1 MEEDKLVIQ
10 QVAEERFQGHATR
23 KHLYLELEKEVGVPI
38 ISFFTSFTYAVMIE
52 DNDADMLEGVLQKCD
67 LSKGFAI
74 LLSSPGG
81 SGLAADR
88 IINICRSYSG
98 TGEYIAIIPGKA
110 KSAATMICF
119 GASKIIMGKTSELG
133 TIDPQIVVEED
144 GRVKWFSVFNIIKS
158 YEELFEKAVKEKG
171 NLQPYLQQLANYD
184 AKEIAEYKS
193 ALSFSEDI
201 AVKTLKSEMLSNLSR
216 EKIKRQIRIFLT
228 PEKVKVHG
236 RPIYAQ
242 DALNCKLNVEIKDV
256 KEKFWSI
263 VYELYIRLNNY
274 VSTNNVAKCIE
285 SKDYSFRGMVREANH
300 ERNKKH

>member
-10 QVAEERFQGHATR
+10 QVLEERFQGPGTR
-23 KHLYLELEKEVGVPI
+23 KHLYLELERELGVPI
-38 ISFFTSFTYAVMIE
+38 ISFFTSFTYPVMIE

-67 LSKGFAI
+67 LSKGFAL

-81 SGLAADR
+81 SGLAAER
-88 IINICRSYSG
+88 IINICRSYTG
-98 TGEYIAIIPGKA
+98 TGEYTAIIPGKA
-110 KSAATMICF
+110 KSAATMICL

-144 GRVKWFSVFNIIKS
+144 KRGKWFSVFNIIKS

-184 AKEIAEYKS
+184 AREIAEYKS
-193 ALSFSEDI
+193 ALSLSGDI
-201 AVKTLKSEMLSNLSR
+201 AVKTLKTGMLSNISK
-216 EKIKRQIRIFLT
+216 EKIKRQIKIFLT

-236 RPIYAQ
+236 RPLYAQ
-242 DALNCKLNVEIKDV
+242 DALNCKLKVEIRDV
-256 KEKFWSI
+256 KEKFWSV

-274 VSTNNVAKCIE
+274 VSTNNIAKSIE
-285 SKDYSFRGMVREANH
+285 CRDYSFRATVGG
-300 ERNKKH
+300 K